1 MSKSLTLED
10 AIPNAIGTLSFDQD
24 NQLVEST
31 GIGKSRVNDI
41 VEIGQM
47 ELDKDGYGVVSD
59 KDVLINVFKKA
70 GKTVVVYTPN
80 EQ

>member
-1 MSKSLTLED
+1 MSKPLTLDE
-10 AIPNAIGTLSFDQD
+10 AIPKAIGTLSFDED
-24 NQLVEST
+24 NQLIEST
-31 GIGKSRVNDI
+31 GIGKDRINDI

-59 KDVLINVFKKA
+59 ENVLVNVFKQA

-80 EQ
+80 E

>member
-1 MSKSLTLED
+1 MPKPLSLEE
-10 AIPNAIGTLSFDQD
+10 AIPKAIGTLSFDQN
-24 NQLVEST
+24 NQLIEST
-31 GIGKSRVNDI
+31 GVGKDRVNDI
-41 VEIGQM
+41 VQIGQM

-59 KDVLINVFKKA
+59 KDVLVNVFKHA

>member
-1 MSKSLTLED
+1 MSKPLTLEE
-10 AIPNAIGTLSFDQD
+10 AIPNAIGTLSFDED
-24 NQLVEST
+24 NQLIEST
-31 GIGKSRVNDI
+31 GIGKDRVNDI

-59 KDVLINVFKKA
+59 KDVLVNVFKQA